1 MRLAVSAFTISG
13 ELRKRDTV
21 EMLTPAWEATPYI
34 VDLAFLGVLSLL
46 DESDFM
52 KVLSPRLWRIFWQLS
67 TRGEAWR

>member
-21 EMLTPAWEATPYI
+21 EMLTPAWEATPYM

-46 DESDFM
+46 DESGFM
-52 KVLSPRLWRIFWQLS
+52 KVLSNRLFPVFQKLS
-67 TRGEAWR
+67 IRGETWR